1 MIWIL
6 PFLVIFG
13 AILWLANGIRQ
24 IGAVSSGNAVS
35 GRSGTALLLIDLQTV
50 FWDSDLFNEPAK
62 AAAES
67 LILAEIDAA
76 KSDRIPVIA
85 VRQEWSI
92 PATTAVARLLM
103 NGQAIAGTPGT
114 EIAAPFA
121 GLADQTLVKRVQDAF
136 ETKELDK
143 ILGQLNVG
151 TLRIVGL
158 DTNYCVAKTAL
169 AARQRGYQVEIV
181 KRGVLSADPK
191 RAEKTLIMLRD
202 KNVMLR

>member
-6 PFLVIFG
+6 PSLVIFG

-24 IGAVSSGNAVS
+24 IGAVSSGDAVS

-50 FWDSDLFNEPAK
+50 FWDSDLFHEPAK

-76 KSDRIPVIA
+76 KSARIPVIA

-103 NGQAIAGTPGT
+103 KGQAIAGTPGT

-136 ETKELDK
+136 ETKELDE

-169 AARQRGYQVEIV
+169 AARQRGYEVEII

-191 RAEKTLIMLRD
+191 RAEKTLNMLRD
-202 KNVMLR
+202 KHVMLR